1 MHNLNATYKPQK
13 RHRSQTCVGAM
24 FKKNTPIKK
33 IWVQYGYNTNI
44 SYLCNLNFRIQYRYN
59 MDKYIR
65 KLNFDFLTN
74 QRVMQLIASIDE
86 YRGKWN
92 IVEKREN
99 RYLKELRRMATIES
113 IGSSTRIEGA
123 TMTDEEIKQF
133 LKDVKIT
140 KIKTRDEQEVI
151 GYYEVLEL
159 IFDNFSEIRLSENYI
174 KQLHQLLL
182 KYCDKTIFDINE
194 PAWTEGEMFELIE
207 WTNLQWDEKTIH
219 PLIVLAIFIYEFLNT
234 HPFQDGNGRLSRLLT
249 TFFLLKQGYE
259 FIQYISLENH
269 IEKHKKVYYDVLMTA
284 QRKRMNGEEI
294 IDKWLLFFL
303 ESLKTLT
310 EKLDKKYDVF
320 KQKGGYL
327 NERQKMFKEFIVEQR
342 AVKISDLSV
351 AFPDISPNTLKKD
364 LQYLKAEQIITTVG
378 QGKGTVYVI
387 KQME

>member
-1 MHNLNATYKPQK
+1 
-13 RHRSQTCVGAM
+13 
-24 FKKNTPIKK
+24 
-33 IWVQYGYNTNI
+33 
-44 SYLCNLNFRIQYRYN
+44 
-59 MDKYIR
+59 MDKYIQ

-92 IVEKREN
+92 VVEKREN
-99 RYLKELRRMATIES
+99 RYLKELRKIATIES

-123 TMTDEEIKQF
+123 TMTDEEIQQL

-140 KIKTRDEQEVI
+140 KFQTRDEQEVI

-159 IFDNFSEIRLSENYI
+159 VFDNFSEIQLSESYI

-182 KYCDKTIFDINE
+182 KHSSKDERHRGGYKNLSNKVVATYPTGEQKTIFATTDPVLVE
-194 PAWTEGEMFELIE
+194 SEMFALIE
-207 WTNLQWDEKTIH
+207 WTNQQWRDKTIH
-219 PLIVLAIFIYEFLNT
+219 PLIVLSVFIYEFLSI

-249 TFFLLKQGYE
+249 TLFLLKQGYE
-259 FIQYISLENH
+259 FIQYISFENH
-269 IEKHKKVYYDVLMTA
+269 IEKHKKAYYDALMTA
-284 QRKRMNGEEI
+284 QRKRTTQEEI

-327 NERQKMFKEFIVEQR
+327 NERQKAIKEFIIEQKTIK
-342 AVKISDLSV
+342 VGDLSV

-364 LQYLKAEQIITTVG
+364 LQYLRNEQIISTIG

-387 KQME
+387 NQQTK

>member
-1 MHNLNATYKPQK
+1 
-13 RHRSQTCVGAM
+13 
-24 FKKNTPIKK
+24 
-33 IWVQYGYNTNI
+33 
-44 SYLCNLNFRIQYRYN
+44 
-59 MDKYIR
+59 MDKYIQ

-74 QRVMQLIASIDE
+74 QRVMQLIAAIDE

-92 IVEKREN
+92 VVEKRKN
-99 RYLKELRRMATIES
+99 RYLKELRKIATIES

-123 TMTDEEIKQF
+123 TMTDEEVKLL
-133 LKDVKIT
+133 LKDLKIT
-140 KIKTRDEQEVI
+140 KFQTRDEQEVI

-159 IFDNFSEIRLSENYI
+159 VFDNFSEIKLSESYI

-182 KYCDKTIFDINE
+182 KHRDKDMRHRGGYKNLPNKVVATYPTGDQKTIFATTE
-194 PAWTEGEMFELIE
+194 PALVEGEMFELIE
-207 WTNLQWDEKTIH
+207 WTNLQWDDKTIH
-219 PLIVLAIFIYEFLNT
+219 PLIVLSVFVYEFLSI

-249 TFFLLKQGYE
+249 TLFLLKQGYE
-259 FIQYISLENH
+259 FMQYISFENH
-269 IEKHKKVYYDVLMTA
+269 IEKHKKAYYDALMTA
-284 QRKRMNGEEI
+284 QRKRITQEDI

-327 NERQKMFKEFIVEQR
+327 NERQKMLKGFIIEQR
-342 AVKISDLSV
+342 TVKIADLSV

-364 LQYLKAEQIITTVG
+364 LQYLRDEQIVSTIG

-387 KQME
+387 KQQTE

>member
-1 MHNLNATYKPQK
+1 
-13 RHRSQTCVGAM
+13 
-24 FKKNTPIKK
+24 
-33 IWVQYGYNTNI
+33 
-44 SYLCNLNFRIQYRYN
+44 
-59 MDKYIR
+59 MDKYIQ

-74 QRVMQLIASIDE
+74 QRVMQLVAAIDE

-99 RYLKELRRMATIES
+99 RYLKELRRIATIES

-123 TMTDEEIKQF
+123 TMTDEEIKQL

-140 KIKTRDEQEVI
+140 KFKTRDEQEVI

-159 IFDNFSEIRLSENYI
+159 VFDNFSEIQLSESYI

-182 KYCDKTIFDINE
+182 KHSDKDQRHRGEYKHLPNTVVATYPTNEQKTIFATTE
-194 PAWTEGEMFELIE
+194 PALVEGEMFELME
-207 WTNLQWDEKTIH
+207 WTNLQWKEKTIH
-219 PLIVLAIFIYEFLNT
+219 PLIVLAVFVYEFLSI

-249 TFFLLKQGYE
+249 TLFLLQQGYE
-259 FIQYISLENH
+259 FMQYISFENH
-269 IEKHKKVYYDVLMTA
+269 IEKNKKAYYDALMTA
-284 QRKRMNGEEI
+284 QRKRITQEDI

-327 NERQKMFKEFIVEQR
+327 NERQKRLKEFIVEQKT
-342 AVKISDLSV
+342 VKMADLSL
-351 AFPDISPNTLKKD
+351 AFPKNSPNTLKKD
-364 LQYLKAEQIITTVG
+364 LQYLKTEQIITTVG
-378 QGKGTVYVI
+378 QGRGTVYVI
-387 KQME
+387 K

>member
-1 MHNLNATYKPQK
+1 
-13 RHRSQTCVGAM
+13 
-24 FKKNTPIKK
+24 
-33 IWVQYGYNTNI
+33 
-44 SYLCNLNFRIQYRYN
+44 
-59 MDKYIR
+59 MDKYVQ

-74 QRVMQLIASIDE
+74 QRVMQLIAAIDE

-92 IVEKREN
+92 VVEKREN
-99 RYLKELRRMATIES
+99 RYLKELRRIATIES

-123 TMTDEEIKQF
+123 TITDEEIKQL

-140 KIKTRDEQEVI
+140 KFKTRDEQEVI

-159 IFDNFSEIRLSENYI
+159 IFDNFSEIKLSDSYI

-182 KYCDKTIFDINE
+182 KHSDKDEQYRGGYKHLPNKVVATYPTGEQKIIFDTTE
-194 PAWTEGEMFELIE
+194 PALVEGDMFELIE
-207 WTNLQWDEKTIH
+207 WINLQWNEKTIH
-219 PLIVLAIFIYEFLNT
+219 PLIVLAVFVYEFLSI

-249 TFFLLKQGYE
+249 TLFLLKQGYE
-259 FIQYISLENH
+259 FIQYISFENH
-269 IEKHKKVYYDVLMTA
+269 IENHKKMYYDALMTA
-284 QRKRMNGEEI
+284 QRKRITQDDI

-303 ESLKTLT
+303 ESLKALT

-327 NERQKMFKEFIVEQR
+327 NERQKMLKEFIIEQR
-342 AVKISDLSV
+342 TVKISDLSV

-364 LQYLKAEQIITTVG
+364 LQYLRNEQIILTVG

-387 KQME
+387 TPPPTTSSFS